1 MKRLVYTMT
10 ACGLLA
16 AIPIALAQQAGD
28 GRGTDGNARTKA
40 RAKSRTR
47 NASADS
53 VVARMM
59 TFDKNGDGQLTRDEV
74 SDERLHRLFDR
85 ADANHDGTVTRQE
98 LTALA
103 SREPAGNR
111 GGFGGPGGLGMGRP
125 RPGDVLPPMLRNRL
139 QLTPEQ
145 SQQVDA
151 LQKEVDARL
160 ERILTADQKA
170 QLRQMNERGPG
181 GPGGPGGPRGPGG
194 PGGFGPP
201 PGDGPPR
208 GGFGPPPGQG
218 SEPE

>member
-28 GRGTDGNARTKA
+28 GRAAGGNSRTKA
-40 RAKSRTR
+40 RAKSRTK
-47 NASADS
+47 NAAANS
-53 VVARMM
+53 VVTRMM
-59 TFDKNGDGQLTRDEV
+59 AFDENGDGQLTKGEV
-74 SDERLHRLFDR
+74 TDERLHRLFDR

-98 LTALA
+98 LAALA

-111 GGFGGPGGLGMGRP
+111 GGFGGPGGFGPPPGGPGGFGMGPP
-125 RPGDVLPPMLRNRL
+125 RPGEVLPSMLRNRL

-151 LQKEVDARL
+151 LQKDVDARL

-170 QLRQMNERGPG
+170 RLKQMHE
-181 GPGGPGGPRGPGG
+181 RGPGG

-201 PGDGPPR
+201 PGDGPPP
-208 GGFGPPPGQG
+208 GGFGPPPGAG
-218 SEPE
+218 GEPE